1 MNPLS
6 HAIVTQSMFTYFSS
20 CLPVN
25 LFLFLGKDTEL
36 QIIML
41 SEQKL
46 TNDRWIITK
55 NMPRARKSD
64 I

>member
-1 MNPLS
+1 
-6 HAIVTQSMFTYFSS
+6 MFTYFPSS
-20 CLPVN
+20 LPVN
-25 LFLFLGKDTEL
+25 LLLFLGKDTEL

>member
-6 HAIVTQSMFTYFSS
+6 HAIVTQSMFTYFPSS
-20 CLPVN
+20 LPVN